1 MREKCVECDK
11 TLRNYVKGDKKI
23 HRKCWMNLRDKS
35 SRHYDYLFCKDKDK
49 REMKKMT
56 IVEPIQEFP
65 ELIDIAGNII
75 SSLPSAPLPPLIEVP
90 VELTRS

>member
-23 HRKCWMNLRDKS
+23 HRKCWLNLRDKS
-35 SRHYDYLFCKDKDK
+35 ERHYDYLFCKDKDK
-49 REMKKMT
+49 REMKKME
-56 IVEPIQEFP
+56 IVKPIDEYP

-75 SSLPSAPLPPLIEVP
+75 SSLPSPPLLPPIGEP